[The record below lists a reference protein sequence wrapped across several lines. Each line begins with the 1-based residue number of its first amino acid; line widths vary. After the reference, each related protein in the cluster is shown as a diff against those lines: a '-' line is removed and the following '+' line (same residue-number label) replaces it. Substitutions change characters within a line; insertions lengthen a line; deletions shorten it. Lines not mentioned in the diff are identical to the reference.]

1 MGFNKRL
8 LNVQSGAAAEVSS
21 DLVIGCLNG
30 YTYNPTN
37 GFVEVDSSETPTYAA
52 VAYHPIVGNHY
63 AYINLGSSYPQS
75 QQIKLYESSD
85 NGGTWSNISL
95 TSIDS
100 DRRGGTFFY
109 DPQDER
115 LYFGGNYT
123 VSTARVTWIDNQG
136 TVKYNTVSVPNNFS
150 YNSLKGVDYDY
161 IYWHLGTTGADQGG
175 TYFADK
181 SIFDG
186 AGGSRSLGSRLLAST
201 GTGNR
206 VQSLAID
213 WSSGD
218 LKIRQD
224 YEFEEHYYSTN
235 GVVNAS
241 NTYTPGITGYTVYE
255 GNGLF
260 FARINGTGMYYST
273 SANGTFSSVHTT
285 SNNMSNVVYDPSG
298 GVYYFTENNG
308 DLLVSTDGIN
318 WSVDSN
324 IGTTNAP
331 NTISNFV

>member
-1 MGFNKRL
+1 MSLNKRL
-8 LNVQSGAAAEVSS
+8 LNASSSAIVISS
-21 DLVIGCLNG
+21 DLVIGCSNG
-30 YTYNPTN
+30 YSYNPTN
-37 GFVEVDSSETPTYAA
+37 GFVEIDSSYSPTYAN
-52 VAYHPIVGNHY
+52 VAYHPIVGKHY
-63 AYINLGSSYPQS
+63 AYMNLGSAYPQS

-95 TSIDS
+95 TGIDS
-100 DRRGGTFFY
+100 DRRGGAFYY

-123 VSTARVTWIDNQG
+123 VSTAYVTWINNQG
-136 TVKYNTVSVPNNFS
+136 VLKYNRVSVPNNFS
-150 YNSLKGVDYDY
+150 YNSLRGTDYDY
-161 IYWHLGTTGADQGG
+161 IYWHLGTTGPDQGG

-186 AGGSRSLGSRLLAST
+186 AGGTKSLGSRLLAGT
-201 GTGNR
+201 GSGNR
-206 VQSLAID
+206 VSSLAID
-213 WSSGD
+213 WSSGN

-241 NTYTPGITGYTVYE
+241 NTYNPGITGYTVYE

-260 FARINGTGMYYST
+260 FGRINTTGMYYST

-285 SNNMSNVVYDPSG
+285 SNNMTNVVYDPSG
-298 GVYYFTENNG
+298 GVYYFVEYNG
-308 DLLVSTDGIN
+308 DLYASTDGTN
-318 WSVDSN
+318 WSLSLN
-324 IGTTNAP
+324 IGTTETP
-331 NTISNFV
+331 YYVSNFV